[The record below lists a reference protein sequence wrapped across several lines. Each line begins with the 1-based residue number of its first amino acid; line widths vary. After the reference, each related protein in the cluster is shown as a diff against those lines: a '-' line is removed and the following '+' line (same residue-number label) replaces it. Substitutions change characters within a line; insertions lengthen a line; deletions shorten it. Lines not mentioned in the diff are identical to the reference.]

1 MNLRE
6 ASQSSTVGTTPSTI
20 SQPQL
25 SSTLHFSL
33 GVDAFA
39 GMLASIYNE
48 DVTGETLYGDT
59 EVIAMV

>member
-6 ASQSSTVGTTPSTI
+6 ASQSSTVGTTPTI

-25 SSTLHFSL
+25 SSSLHFSL

-39 GMLASIYNE
+39 GTPASIYDD
-48 DVTGETLYGDT
+48 DVTGETLDGDT
-59 EVIAMV
+59 EVIAME